1 MSGYETHILVFD
13 VIRILTYHCRW
24 TFLHLLFP
32 LRFKYMRFI
41 HYTLHFFVFC
51 FLCPSN
57 FFGLPGSGY
66 KYEKERGNKR
76 EKTLGGGR
84 KNKGS
89 SLPLPCGWIC
99 LVCQWRVIF
108 SCISYFNRLLSGV
121 KITNENEAFKVSLY
135 FVCTL
140 IQLLRWSCAAAI
152 QMQQWPI
159 SH

>member
-1 MSGYETHILVFD
+1 MF
-13 VIRILTYHCRW
+13 C
-24 TFLHLLFP
+24 FLF
-32 LRFKYMRFI
+32 
-41 HYTLHFFVFC
+41 

-57 FFGLPGSGY
+57 FFGLSGGGY

-152 QMQQWPI
+152 VCSNGRFHTRDGLSVFIIRQNWRINTPMKSDGLFVHKTAPF